1 MVLDLL
7 SAGCTAVCIFFINSY
22 ANLGNERRALEVVRS
37 VWPNDHVTAATQIL
51 SEIRE
56 FERCSTAALN
66 AYLQPFLGN
75 YL

>member
-1 MVLDLL
+1 M
-7 SAGCTAVCIFFINSY
+7 
-22 ANLGNERRALEVVRS
+22 RS

-66 AYLQPFLGN
+66 AYLQTVLGN
-75 YL
+75 YLQRLETALRQEGSSADVTIVQSNGGG